1 MSCQLFALPFLSN
14 FHLPL
19 FFQFFSIKYSKASIL
34 EIHGWMVFDWV
45 QNVIRYLL
53 TRIYFVRNLTLN
65 SHCFL
70 MINDHAL
77 TLLSKIIWTVF
88 EDRVFFLDQE
98 PCISRPNS
106 EFIWDHSLLVP
117 LKLKRALWFFLTC
130 VWWKKVWVNFKRK
143 VLYFRSSNHT
153 AGEIRPATK
162 SDIEVKTVSVTSV
175 VKFKGTEVTC
185 CRF

>member
-1 MSCQLFALPFLSN
+1 MSSRCTSSPVGKIQIFLF
-14 FHLPL
+14 LPL
-19 FFQFFSIKYSKASIL
+19 CSVL
-34 EIHGWMVFDWV
+34 
-45 QNVIRYLL
+45 
-53 TRIYFVRNLTLN
+53 VRLKMG
-65 SHCFL
+65 H
-70 MINDHAL
+70 
-77 TLLSKIIWTVF
+77 LSKIIWTVF

-185 CRF
+185 CRFLDTFIWPLDLRTYFVCKNPVLESVLRHFSIVLL